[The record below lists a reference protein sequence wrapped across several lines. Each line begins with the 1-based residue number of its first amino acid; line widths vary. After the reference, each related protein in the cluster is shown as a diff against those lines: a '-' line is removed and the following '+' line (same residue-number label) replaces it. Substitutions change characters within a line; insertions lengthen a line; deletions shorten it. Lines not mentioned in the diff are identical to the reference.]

1 MGLRDRKRI
10 NNTHQLE
17 RFNTGLDSI
26 VANKNYDSL
35 DMYGNQKYT
44 TPVQQN
50 FSQRIAK
57 PITQPSPVTNNNGII
72 DYGEGGG
79 SNGVRTS
86 TTSDGI
92 SSTRQIGSMLGQS
105 GNNTAGKIGA
115 GINGVSSIVGSV
127 IGQDKAV
134 PSEDMMLTEA
144 GHSNSSVMGVNF
156 TQQNGV
162 DESRYNKEADLNG
175 VGSTLSATASG
186 AAAGATIGG
195 PWGAVI
201 GGAVGLVSGIFGWSS
216 ARNKLKKRIWN
227 SQQLAQRTNTFN
239 RSSAMSTGL
248 SNQYYNQNG
257 NTTDDVLYANRG
269 KDANYKFLKRPKYE

>member
-17 RFNTGLDSI
+17 RFDTGTDSI

-44 TPVQQN
+44 TPVLQN

-79 SNGVRTS
+79 SNGVRKS

-92 SSTRQIGSMLGQS
+92 SSTGQS
-105 GNNTAGKIGA
+105 GNNTDNKIVA
-115 GINGVSSIVGSV
+115 GINGVYSIVGSV

-162 DESRYNKEADLNG
+162 DESRYNKEADSNG